1 MISSCPS
8 GRAFA
13 PKCGPPPLPTPPSG
27 DVGGGVPSLDLPPA
41 PEAQGDGAPA
51 SDAAPPAAG
60 ADAAPKAPAARAR
73 RRVAL
78 DCRVSRGRASRFS
91 A

>member
-13 PKCGPPPLPTPPSG
+13 PRCGPPPLPTPPTG

-41 PEAQGDGAPA
+41 PAVEGG
-51 SDAAPPAAG
+51 AAPSGPTDPAPSAG
-60 ADAAPKAPAARAR
+60 TVPPPATGGGSRSTAA
-73 RRVAL
+73 
-78 DCRVSRGRASRFS
+78 
-91 A
+91 

>member
-51 SDAAPPAAG
+51 SDAAPSR
-60 ADAAPKAPAARAR
+60 DAAPPPATG
-73 RRVAL
+73 
-78 DCRVSRGRASRFS
+78 DGSRSTA